1 MASKDKD
8 FRYMAASDLQSEL
21 AKDGFQV
28 EGDSEQRLVQAVL
41 QQLEDPSGD
50 ISALGVKWC
59 PPRGL
64 LCRLCLTL
72 NATLAPTRHIA
83 VNQTLSYCRT
93 AIVASR
99 AVLFFCGT

>member
-1 MASKDKD
+1 
-8 FRYMAASDLQSEL
+8 MAASDLQSEL

-59 PPRGL
+59 SPGPRL
-64 LCRLCLTL
+64 ASFLVQY
-72 NATLAPTRHIA
+72 LAPTLLPTRPYLHPGRSLHHRQPWAHKEIA
-83 VNQTLSYCRT
+83 RL
-93 AIVASR
+93 AHR
-99 AVLFFCGT
+99 AA